1 VSDAGVAGL
10 ARHFTAGGGPLRR
23 DDAGAAV
30 RFTCRARDALR
41 NVRFPA
47 PAVIFVLDGEKEF
60 HVDGRRL
67 AVRSGDAVL
76 LSPVEAIDVVNIPP
90 ADRPY
95 RSVMIDFAA
104 PVLDAFRRGFPEL
117 AAQGRSPA
125 PFARLRSGRLV
136 EAADHAL
143 AGFAADPGLSAEAM
157 RHRLVELLLLLAEQ
171 GITWRPAA
179 AERASERLRLLV
191 AAQPSAEWTGAEAA
205 RRLGMSEAT
214 LRRRLRAEGSGFT
227 RILTDTR
234 LEHGMVLLYAAAGSI
249 AEVALAC
256 GYRSPSRFAGLF
268 RARFGLIPSALRPG
282 DRPALPLPSAIDIN
296 PASRAARTSHNPTAP
311 AAGR

>member
-23 DDAGAAV
+23 DDACAAV

-90 ADRPY
+90 ADRP
-95 RSVMIDFAA
+95 
-104 PVLDAFRRGFPEL
+104 FRRGFPEL